1 MEAADAHAD
10 KVSYAGVGGKQPGP
24 PVPLSE
30 GNKVV
35 VPCFPRSSPGI

>member
-24 PVPLSE
+24 PALLSE

-35 VPCFPRSSPGI
+35 VPCFPRSSSGI